1 MPTFFAQMGI
11 WAYPM
16 LLVTVLLA
24 VQIIRVVLGGRKGDP
39 SGSAPSPDALLA
51 LGALSGILG
60 LLGTAVGISLAA
72 GVIEGASSLS
82 PQVIAGGVKVA
93 LSTTVFGLFL
103 FTLALVAWM
112 VFRFVGRRG
121 TVHAS

>member
-1 MPTFFAQMGI
+1 MPAFFAQMGG

-16 LLVTVLLA
+16 LRVTVLLV
-24 VQIIRVVLGGRKGDP
+24 VQVIRVFRGVRKEEP
-39 SGSAPSPDALLA
+39 SSSSPSPEAVLA

-93 LSTTVFGLFL
+93 LSTTVFGLLL
-103 FTLALVAWM
+103 FALALVVWM
-112 VFRFVGRRG
+112 MFRFLGRRERAQ
-121 TVHAS
+121 AS